1 MDDDSFDEDDIDT
14 QDEMREEV
22 QHRKVNAKNFII
34 LFRRIILCYL
44 NVIYGISII
53 CYIMCCFKYNDIF
66 TKQDVTSKY

>member
-22 QHRKVNAKNFII
+22 QNRKVNAKNFII

-44 NVIYGISII
+44 NVRYGISII
-53 CYIMCCFKYNDIF
+53 
-66 TKQDVTSKY
+66 S